1 MHGIVLRTY
10 SDFFDVLAA
19 DDGAVWQCKVTGRLK
34 KDIRRSTLVA
44 AGDRVEFEPVDV
56 VTRLGQ
62 IGVIAE
68 REHVLSR
75 LRPDSGYPYEDVIL
89 ANPDEIMIVF
99 AAARPE
105 PHMRLLDRFLVAAEA
120 ADAETIF
127 IVANKV
133 DVCGEEAARQ
143 LFGPYEAIG
152 YPVFYTSAK
161 TGAGIESLRGQMA
174 DRITVVTG
182 PSGVGK
188 SSLIN
193 AIEPGMNLRVGE
205 VMLIGKGRHTTRA
218 AQLHPL
224 ANGGFIADTPGL
236 RELGL
241 WDVRPE
247 ELSDYFPEIRRHA
260 AHCRFSFCSHLH
272 EPDCAVRLAVAT
284 GDIIPARWESYQRLF
299 AGEG

>member
-1 MHGIVLRTY
+1 MYGIVLRTY

-34 KDIRRSTLVA
+34 KDVRRSTLVA

-56 VTRLGQ
+56 MTRLGQ

-105 PHMRLLDRFLVAAEA
+105 PHLRLLDRFLVAAEA

-161 TGAGIESLRGQMA
+161 TGAGIESLRSQMR
-174 DRITVVTG
+174 DRITVVAG

-193 AIEPGMNLRVGE
+193 AIEPGLNLRVGE
-205 VMLIGKGRHTTRA
+205 VMVVGKGRHTTTA

-224 ANGGFIADTPGL
+224 DNGGFIADTPGL

-247 ELSDYFPEIRRHA
+247 ELSDYFPEIRSRA

-272 EPDCAVRLAVAT
+272 EPDCAVRLAVVT

-299 AGEG
+299 AGDV

>member
-34 KDIRRSTLVA
+34 KDVRRSTLVA

-105 PHMRLLDRFLVAAEA
+105 PHLRLLDRFLVAAEA

-218 AQLHPL
+218 AELHPL

-247 ELSDYFPEIRRHA
+247 ELSDYFPEIRHRA
-260 AHCRFSFCSHLH
+260 AHCRFSFCTHLH

-284 GDIIPARWESYQRLF
+284 GDILPARWESYQRLF

>member
-34 KDIRRSTLVA
+34 KDVRRSTLVA

-105 PHMRLLDRFLVAAEA
+105 PHLRLLDRFLVAAEA

-161 TGAGIESLRGQMA
+161 TGAGIESLRGQMR

-205 VMLIGKGRHTTRA
+205 LMLIGRGRHTTRA
-218 AQLHPL
+218 AELHPL

-247 ELSDYFPEIRRHA
+247 ELSDYFPEIRRRA
-260 AHCRFSFCSHLH
+260 AHCRFSFCTHLH
-272 EPDCAVRLAVAT
+272 EPDCAVQLAVAT

>member
-10 SDFFDVLAA
+10 SDFFDVLAT
-19 DDGAVWQCKVTGRLK
+19 DDGAVWQCKVTGKVK
-34 KDIRRSTLVA
+34 KDARRSTLVA

-56 VTRLGQ
+56 ATRLGQ

-105 PHMRLLDRFLVAAEA
+105 PHLRLLDRFLVAAEA

-193 AIEPGMNLRVGE
+193 AIEPGLNLRVGE

-218 AQLHPL
+218 AELHPL

-299 AGEG
+299 AGDV

>member
-1 MHGIVLRTY
+1 MRGIVVRTY
-10 SDFFDVLAA
+10 SDFFDVLAEE
-19 DDGAVWQCKVTGRLK
+19 DGAVWQCKVAGRLK
-34 KDIRRSTLVA
+34 KEVRRSTLVA
-44 AGDRVEFEPVDV
+44 AGDRVDFEPVDAA
-56 VTRLGQ
+56 TRVGL
-62 IGVIAE
+62 ISLIAE

-105 PHMRLLDRFLVAAEA
+105 PHLRLLDRFLVAAEA
-120 ADAETIF
+120 ADVATMF

-133 DVCGEEAARQ
+133 DVGGLEAARQ
-143 LFGPYEAIG
+143 LFGPYEQIG
-152 YPVFYTSAK
+152 YPVFYTSVK
-161 TGAGIESLRGQMA
+161 TGAGIAALRGQMHN
-174 DRITVVTG
+174 RITVVTG

-193 AIEPGMNLRVGE
+193 AIEPGLNLRVGE
-205 VMLIGKGRHTTRA
+205 VMEIGKGRHTTRA
-218 AQLHPL
+218 AELHPL

-260 AHCRFSFCSHLH
+260 AHCRFSFCTHVH
-272 EPDCAVRLAVAT
+272 EPDCAVQLAIAT
-284 GDIIPARWESYQRLF
+284 GDILPARWDSYQRLF
-299 AGEG
+299 RGDD

>member
-19 DDGAVWQCKVTGRLK
+19 DDGTVWQCKVTGRLK